1 MVAWAHGSSN
11 YWLIWDPSGT
21 VEITWHNAAQDENGR
36 KLNIA
41 SWTLSDIA
49 SLGKN
54 VDNWMRGPYITI
66 FNNPMDEIAWG
77 TLRAYELLKILSML
91 IRELNMISR
100 IIGVLVH

>member
-1 MVAWAHGSSN
+1 MAAWAHGSSN

-36 KLNIA
+36 KLNIV
-41 SWTLSDIA
+41 WTLSDIA

-77 TLRAYELLKILSML
+77 NIAGLRVTE
-91 IRELNMISR
+91 N
-100 IIGVLVH
+100 LVYADTGIKYDKPYYRSAG